1 MQGRDTEAAP
11 DAGSLRAN
19 ARKESAPDIR
29 PRTCLDIAK
38 ATFFC
43 LTTEG

>member
-1 MQGRDTEAAP
+1 MQGRDTETAP

-29 PRTCLDIAK
+29 PRTCLEAFK
-38 ATFFC
+38 TSS
-43 LTTEG
+43 